1 MKKKGKRQGEY
12 DVKVKERTLILGLL
26 AGVVFL
32 FLTCMTVFRVI
43 IRGNYYKQLAKE
55 QVLNEI
61 EINAKRG
68 RILDRN
74 GKDLAI
80 SGDVYRVDADLV
92 SLRTTITKKA
102 EKENKTEIK
111 QKEELV
117 LKLSEILKVDKDE
130 VLKKLDAKLDS
141 GLNATSAIL
150 ARQISKD
157 QADAI
162 KELKYYGL
170 LISSDTKRYYPNND
184 FSAYVLGNVNS
195 DSEGL
200 NGIELYYDSILSGV
214 SGIRVAELDKL
225 QNELPN
231 EKASFTEP
239 IDGKDIILTIDE
251 KIQFFAEQAAKKA
264 LVEHGAKAVNILVM
278 DPNTSEILALASN
291 PDYNLNF
298 PYEGFE
304 SFSGKTKE
312 DKTQQMWRNR
322 IISDLYEPG
331 STFKVI
337 TAAAAL
343 EEKLANKG
351 ETYVCTGFK
360 VIDERRIHCWK
371 KEGHGPQ
378 TFMQILEN
386 SCNVGFMELGKK
398 LGSEKLYEY
407 IKEFGFGALTGIDLN
422 GEAQG
427 IIKTPEN
434 MSDSDLA
441 TISFGQTNAVS
452 MIQLLTGFNA
462 TINGGY
468 LITPHLMKEVA
479 IRDDK
484 GGLIVEDTFNS
495 EKTQVVSEETSKVI
509 RESLESVVKNG
520 TGLPSYIEGV
530 KIGGKTGTAQMVDD
544 NGGYGA
550 GRIASFIAMAP
561 ADNPKV
567 SMLVTIVDPKNGVA
581 SGSSMAAPVIKEMFE
596 KMLSYKSI
604 NDIDFYSG
612 SAESIIL
619 PEIRGMKK
627 EEAIRL
633 LELKNLK
640 VNISGEGSIVAKMNI
655 LPGTI
660 VKKNAVIDIELTK
673 GNTVDKNIN
682 MPNLV
687 GHTVESAKN
696 ILEQFGLTGKF
707 DREMGIVIGQGVKQ
721 NKTIKAG
728 DSIKFNVKEENN
740 KVE

>member
-1 MKKKGKRQGEY
+1 MKKKGKKQIEY
-12 DVKVKERTLILGLL
+12 DIKVKERTLILGVL
-26 AGVVFL
+26 ATGIFL
-32 FLTCMTVFRVI
+32 VLICMTVFRVI

-92 SLRTTITKKA
+92 SLRNTISKKA
-102 EKENKTEIK
+102 EKEKQTEAS
-111 QKEELV
+111 QKENLI
-117 LKLSEILKVDKDE
+117 LKLSEILKIEKDE
-130 VLKKLDAKLDS
+130 LIKKIDAKLDS
-141 GLNATSAIL
+141 GLDATSAIL
-150 ARQISKD
+150 ARRISKD
-157 QADAI
+157 QAEAI
-162 KELKYYGL
+162 KSLNYYGL
-170 LISSDTKRYYPNND
+170 LISSDTKRYYPNNE
-184 FSAYVLGNVNS
+184 FSAYVLGNVNA
-195 DSEGL
+195 DGVGL

-214 SGIRVAELDKL
+214 SGVRVAQLDKL

-231 EKASFTEP
+231 EQASFTEA
-239 IDGKDIILTIDE
+239 IDGKDLILTIDE

-264 LVEHGAKAVNILVM
+264 LIEHGAKAVNILVM

-291 PDYNLNF
+291 PDYNPNF

-304 SFSGKTKE
+304 TFSGKTKGE
-312 DKTQQMWRNR
+312 KTQQMWRNR
-322 IISDLYEPG
+322 VISDLYEPG

-360 VIDERRIHCWK
+360 IIDDRRINCWK
-371 KEGHGPQ
+371 RDGHGPQ
-378 TFMQILEN
+378 SFMQILEN

-407 IKEFGFGALTGIDLN
+407 IREFGFGSLTGIDLN

-434 MSDSDLA
+434 MSESDLA

-468 LITPHLMKEVA
+468 FITPHLMKEVA
-479 IRDDK
+479 VRDDK
-484 GGLIVEDTFNS
+484 GGLIIEDTFNF
-495 EKTQVVSEETSKVI
+495 EKVQVVSEGTSKVI
-509 RESLESVVKNG
+509 RESLESVVTNG

-544 NGGYGA
+544 NGGYGE

-604 NDIDFYSG
+604 DDIDFYSG
-612 SAESIIL
+612 TAESIVM

-627 EEAIRL
+627 DEAIKT
-633 LELKNLK
+633 LELKHLK
-640 VNISGEGSIVAKMNI
+640 VNISGEGNIVSKMNI

-660 VKKNAVIDIELTK
+660 VKKNTTINLELTK
-673 GNTVDKNIN
+673 GNTIDKNIN
-682 MPNLV
+682 MPNLI
-687 GHTVESAKN
+687 GHTVESAKT
-696 ILEQFGLTGKF
+696 ILGQFGLSGKF
-707 DREMGIVIGQGVKQ
+707 DNEKGVIIGQGVKH
-721 NKTIKAG
+721 NKEIKVGDTIKF
-728 DSIKFNVKEENN
+728 SVKQENT

>member
-1 MKKKGKRQGEY
+1 MKKKGKKQTEFSI
-12 DVKVKERTLILGLL
+12 KVKERTLFLGLL
-26 AGVVFL
+26 AGLVFL
-32 FLTCMTVFRVI
+32 ILICMTVFRVI
-43 IRGNYYKQLAKE
+43 IRGNHYKQLAKE

-61 EINAKRG
+61 EISAKRG

-74 GKDLAI
+74 GKDLAL

-92 SLRTTITKKA
+92 SLRNTITKKA
-102 EKENKTEIK
+102 NKEKQTEAA
-111 QKEELV
+111 QKETLI
-117 LKLSEILKVDKDE
+117 LKLSEILQIEKE
-130 VLKKLDAKLDS
+130 ELLKKFDAKLES
-141 GLNATSAIL
+141 GLDATSAIL
-150 ARQISKD
+150 ARRISKD

-162 KELKYYGL
+162 KSLNYYGL
-170 LISSDTKRYYPNND
+170 LISSDTKRYYPNNE

-195 DSEGL
+195 DGEGL
-200 NGIELYYDSILSGV
+200 NGIELYYNSILSGV
-214 SGIRVAELDKL
+214 SGVRVAELDKL

-239 IDGKDIILTIDE
+239 IDGKDLILTIDE

-264 LVEHGAKAVNILVM
+264 LVEHDAKAVNILVM

-291 PDYNLNF
+291 PNYNPNLPNEG
-298 PYEGFE
+298 YEV
-304 SFSGKTKE
+304 FSGETKGE
-312 DKTQQMWRNR
+312 KTQQMWRNR

-351 ETYVCTGFK
+351 ESYVCTGFK
-360 VIDERRIHCWK
+360 IIDGRRINCWK
-371 KEGHGPQ
+371 RDGHGPQ

-398 LGSEKLYEY
+398 LGSERLYDY
-407 IKEFGFGALTGIDLN
+407 IKEFGFGSLTGIDLN

-479 IRDDK
+479 LRDDK
-484 GGLIVEDTFNS
+484 NGLIVEDTFDF
-495 EKTQVVSEETSKVI
+495 EKVQVVSEETSKVI
-509 RESLESVVKNG
+509 RECLESVVENG

-581 SGSSMAAPVIKEMFE
+581 SGSSMAAPIIKEMFE

-604 NDIDFYSG
+604 NDIDFNSG
-612 SAESIIL
+612 TANSIVL
-619 PEIRGMKK
+619 PEVRGKKK
-627 EEAIRL
+627 EEAVRA

-640 VNISGEGSIVAKMNI
+640 VNVSGEGSIVAKMNV

-660 VKKNAVIDIELTK
+660 VKKNTTIELELTK

-687 GHTVESAKN
+687 GHTVESAKS
-696 ILEQFGLTGKF
+696 ILGQFGLSGKF
-707 DREMGIVIGQGVKQ
+707 DKENGVIIGQGVKH
-721 NKTIKAG
+721 NKKIKVG
-728 DSIKFNVKEENN
+728 DSIKFNVKEENG
-740 KVE
+740 KVK